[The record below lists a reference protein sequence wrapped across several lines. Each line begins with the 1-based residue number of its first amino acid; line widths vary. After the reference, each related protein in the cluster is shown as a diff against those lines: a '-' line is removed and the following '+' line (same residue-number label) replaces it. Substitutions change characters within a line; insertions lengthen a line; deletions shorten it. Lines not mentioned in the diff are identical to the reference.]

1 MFAVLSLLIST
12 LSARTAP
19 LRSRLASDR
28 GIEAVEYAL
37 IAALIAAVL
46 VGAVAL
52 LNPQLDGIFQS
63 IANLLGDAAAEVDN
77 AAP

>member
-1 MFAVLSLLIST
+1 MFTLISMLVTT
-12 LSARTAP
+12 LSVRTAP
-19 LRSRLASDR
+19 LRARLRSDR

-37 IAALIAAVL
+37 IAALLSAVV

-63 IANLLGDAAAEVDN
+63 IANLLGDAATELDN
-77 AAP
+77 ATP